1 MGASF
6 NWSLRLDNIDEIL
19 WHKMVPWILY
29 YFWAN
34 FALGKMSYIELLWL
48 FTHKTSC
55 KENVSKTHL
64 LDTAIEP
71 FPCRQTIS
79 DEKTS
84 GMDVPTA
91 KNDSPMTESE
101 INQACSLTH

>member
-1 MGASF
+1 
-6 NWSLRLDNIDEIL
+6 
-19 WHKMVPWILY
+19 
-29 YFWAN
+29 
-34 FALGKMSYIELLWL
+34 MSKI
-48 FTHKTSC
+48 C
-55 KENVSKTHL
+55 PTHL

-91 KNDSPMTESE
+91 KNDSPMTESK
-101 INQACSLTH
+101 IYQACSLIH

>member
-1 MGASF
+1 MK
-6 NWSLRLDNIDEIL
+6 RQIYYYYY
-19 WHKMVPWILY
+19 VLY
-29 YFWAN
+29 
-34 FALGKMSYIELLWL
+34 MSKI
-48 FTHKTSC
+48 C
-55 KENVSKTHL
+55 PTHL

-91 KNDSPMTESE
+91 KNDSPMTESK
-101 INQACSLTH
+101 INQGCSLIHYLGTFLRQVLRRKALPFRKYCGLPSFYLLGETALFF